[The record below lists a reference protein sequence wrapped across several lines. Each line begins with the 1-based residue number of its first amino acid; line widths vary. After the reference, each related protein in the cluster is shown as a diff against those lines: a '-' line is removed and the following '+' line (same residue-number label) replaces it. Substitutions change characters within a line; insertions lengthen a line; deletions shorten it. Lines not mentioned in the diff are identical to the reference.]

1 MNVKD
6 LENLI
11 KMDIE
16 LVFTQILQEHNYIF
30 PISAKSRSGAEISD
44 YLEDCFVEYLK
55 IHPHERIYNALG
67 APKGATKNP
76 YDFCFNYKCEEAN
89 FDDLIWGDLK
99 ATKFSYAD
107 SNPDLG
113 TPEKIIKFIFDGH
126 FYLLF
131 V

>member
-30 PISAKSRSGAEISD
+30 PISAKSRSGAKISD

-67 APKGATKNP
+67 APKGDTKNP
-76 YDFCFNYKCEEAN
+76 YDFCFKYTRIARR
-89 FDDLIWGDLK
+89 F
-99 ATKFSYAD
+99 
-107 SNPDLG
+107 
-113 TPEKIIKFIFDGH
+113 
-126 FYLLF
+126 
-131 V
+131 